1 MRRAGLAPIA
11 AFTGANMKLY
21 VALLSAVGVVTLAGC
36 NTMEGLGHDVQRGG
50 QAISQTSRDVRA
62 DWREARARNEREY
75 DAARSTCSGLSGTDR
90 DACLDRAHQR
100 YAAEMNQARSAYPQ
114 SSMQARSDEDRR
126 EDAYDAARDRC
137 EAMRGAAED
146 QCIADARARFRQ

>member
-1 MRRAGLAPIA
+1 
-11 AFTGANMKLY
+11 MKLY
-21 VALLSAVGVVTLAGC
+21 LAVLSTIGAIALTGC
-36 NTMEGLGHDVQRGG
+36 NTMEGLGRDVQRGG

-75 DAARSTCSGLSGTDR
+75 DAARRTCAGLSGTDH
-90 DACLDRAHQR
+90 DACLDRAHER
-100 YAAEMNQARSAYPQ
+100 YAAEMSQARTTYPR

-137 EAMRGAAED
+137 ESLRGAAED

>member
-1 MRRAGLAPIA
+1 
-11 AFTGANMKLY
+11 MKLGIA
-21 VALLSAVGVVTLAGC
+21 VLSTVGAIALAGC
-36 NTMEGLGHDVQRGG
+36 NTMEGMGQDIQRGG

-62 DWREARARNEREY
+62 DWRGARAHNEREY
-75 DAARSTCSGLSGTDR
+75 DTARRTCAGLSGTDR
-90 DACLDRAHQR
+90 DACLERAHER
-100 YAAEMNQARSAYPQ
+100 YAEEMNHARAAYPQ

-137 EAMRGAAED
+137 ESLRGAAED